1 MGYRKP
7 DRRPLL
13 AAGLREAPVQALT
26 GGSSGVRITNRG
38 VTTITSTGNGSAGEI
53 VYTIDPPVP
62 GNHKIIFVDSNSTK
76 LVTVRTASSL
86 ATFYGSTKNS
96 IQWATGS
103 TFAPS
108 SVELIGLSTS
118 QWALLDIHTPLVSS
132 TAVIDWNVT
141 IAGATA

>member
-13 AAGLREAPVQALT
+13 TAGLREGPVQALT
-26 GGSSGVRITNRG
+26 GGSSGTRITNRG
-38 VTTITSTGNGSAGEI
+38 ITTITSTGNGSAGTI
-53 VYTIDPPVP
+53 VYTLDDAVA
-62 GNHKIIFVDSNSTK
+62 GNHKIILVDNNSTK
-76 LVTVRTASSL
+76 LIQVRTRTSGQ
-86 ATFYGSTKNS
+86 TFFGSTKNS
-96 IQWATGS
+96 ITWATGS

-132 TAVIDWNVT
+132 TATIDWNVT